1 MKAAVL
7 VDNIGNDGLPG
18 EWGLSF
24 YIEYKDQKILLDAG
38 QTGLFAE
45 NARKLGIHLADVDY
59 AVLSHAHYD
68 HADGMPVFFAQNDKA
83 KLYLKESC
91 SENCYDRKE
100 GKMKYIGI
108 KRGMLEKYRD
118 RIIRVPGDL
127 EISAGIRL
135 ISHSKES
142 MKKAGEREHMYLKEG
157 NDWVPDCFTHEQSL
171 VFETESGIVIF
182 NSCSHGGAD
191 NIINEVSAVFP
202 GRQIHAM
209 IGGFHLYNKSEEYVR
224 SFAEKVHAT
233 GVEKIYTGHCTG
245 EEGYRILRE
254 VLGDRVHQLEAGLEI
269 VL

>member
-1 MKAAVL
+1 MRASVL
-7 VDNIGNDGLPG
+7 VDNIGSSGLPG

-38 QTGLFAE
+38 QSGLFAE
-45 NARKLGIHLADVDY
+45 NAKKLGLNLADVDY

-68 HADGMPVFFAQNDKA
+68 HADGMPVFFEQNDKA

-91 SENCYDRKE
+91 GENCYDRKE

-108 KRGMLEKYRD
+108 KSGMLEKYRD

-127 EISAGIRL
+127 KISDGVWL
-135 ISHSKES
+135 ISHSAES
-142 MKKAGEREHMYLKEG
+142 MKKAGEREHMYLKEENG
-157 NDWVPDCFTHEQSL
+157 WAPDCFAHEQSL
-171 VFETESGIVIF
+171 VFETESGLVIF

-202 GRQIHAM
+202 GRQICAM
-209 IGGFHLYNKSEEYVR
+209 AGGFHLYNKSEEYVR
-224 SFAEKVHAT
+224 SFAEKVRAT

-254 VLGDRVHQLEAGLEI
+254 VLGDRVHQLEAGLAI

>member
-1 MKAAVL
+1 MRASVL

-38 QTGLFAE
+38 QAGLFAE

-127 EISAGIRL
+127 EISAGVRL

-142 MKKAGEREHMYLKEG
+142 MKKAGER
-157 NDWVPDCFTHEQSL
+157 
-171 VFETESGIVIF
+171 
-182 NSCSHGGAD
+182 
-191 NIINEVSAVFP
+191 
-202 GRQIHAM
+202 
-209 IGGFHLYNKSEEYVR
+209 
-224 SFAEKVHAT
+224 
-233 GVEKIYTGHCTG
+233 
-245 EEGYRILRE
+245 
-254 VLGDRVHQLEAGLEI
+254 
-269 VL
+269 

>member
-1 MKAAVL
+1 MRASVL
-7 VDNIGNDGLPG
+7 VDNIGSSGLPG

-38 QTGLFAE
+38 QSGLFAE
-45 NARKLGIHLADVDY
+45 NAKKLGLNLADVDY

-68 HADGMPVFFAQNDKA
+68 HADGMPVFFEQNDKA

-91 SENCYDRKE
+91 GENCYDRKE

-108 KRGMLEKYRD
+108 KSGMLEKYRD

-127 EISAGIRL
+127 KISDGVRL

-171 VFETESGIVIF
+171 VFDTESGSVIF

-224 SFAEKVHAT
+224 GFAERMCAA

-254 VLGDRVHQLEAGLEI
+254 VLGDRVHQLEAGLAI